1 MSTAYDPIARPTYT
15 GLEPDERLD
24 RTSAAAIDETPVFGT
39 PIYARRT
46 TKKRSGPSPTVIG
59 LGVATVAVL
68 AAGAY
73 FVMQPRDQLM
83 AEQSVTAPPAAAP
96 PVTEIAAQ
104 TTTPPPYGPPIALE
118 AAKKVV
124 SAAEAEAARNNW
136 QVAIAV
142 IDSGGHLVMMLKL
155 DNTQL
160 VSIRVA
166 EAKAKSALGFRLPT
180 KLLEDAVA
188 QPQDGTNHAAPSACA
203 RRRTRVPT

>member
-1 MSTAYDPIARPTYT
+1 MKFNTLA
-15 GLEPDERLD
+15 L
-24 RTSAAAIDETPVFGT
+24 
-39 PIYARRT
+39 
-46 TKKRSGPSPTVIG
+46 
-59 LGVATVAVL
+59 VL
-68 AAGAY
+68 AASLLAG
-73 FVMQPRDQLM
+73 
-83 AEQSVTAPPAAAP
+83 PA
-96 PVTEIAAQ
+96 VAQ

-188 QPQDGTNHAAPSACA
+188 AGGAGTRLLAVQDIAPFEGGFPIIEDGKIIGAIGVAGVLSAQDAQIAKAGLAALGNPS
-203 RRRTRVPT
+203 R